1 MLRLALA
8 CLVTVLAAAAVLPAL
23 AACEGRNQIEAL
35 PPETRAALRAAAD
48 AAPFAK
54 GNLWR
59 ATRKDEVL
67 HVIGTYHLNDPR
79 HGAIM
84 DRLAPLIDSAAT
96 VLVEAGPIEE
106 AALQSALATDPSLM
120 FVTEGPTLP
129 EILPAATWDRLKE
142 ALRARSLPPFLGA
155 KMQPAYLSLLL
166 GIPPCAIDSFTAP
179 QSGLDS
185 LIIARAQDRDIPLRA
200 LEPFT
205 VVFDIFSDMSTQ
217 DQLNML
223 ELSLALDDQSE
234 DVFATLADSYFGEDS
249 RMIWEF
255 SHWQALQVPGLDTA
269 RVADDFALMED
280 RMMTARNRAWIPV
293 IEAALADGPALA
305 AFGALHLS
313 GTDGV
318 LALLERVG
326 FALERL
332 DLSP

>member
-8 CLVTVLAAAAVLPAL
+8 CLVAALVGIPALPAL

-35 PPETRAALRAAAD
+35 PPETRAALRTAAD

-54 GNLWR
+54 GNFWR
-59 ATRKDEVL
+59 ATRGDEVL

-79 HGAIM
+79 HDAVM

-106 AALQSALATDPSLM
+106 AALQTALATDPSLM

-142 ALRARSLPPFLGA
+142 ALRARALPPFLGA

-166 GIPPCAIDSFTAP
+166 GIPPCAIDSFTTP

-185 LIIARAQDRDIPLRA
+185 RIIARAQDSDIPLRA
-200 LEPFT
+200 LEPFM
-205 VVFDIFSDMSTQ
+205 VVFDIFSDMSTE

-234 DVFATLADSYFGEDS
+234 DVFATLADSYFAEDS

-255 SHWQALQVPGLDTA
+255 SNWQALQVPGLDTA
-269 RVADDFALMED
+269 QVADDFALMED

-293 IEAALADGPALA
+293 IEAALTDGPALA

-313 GTDGV
+313 GEDGV
-318 LALLERVG
+318 LALLERAG
-326 FALERL
+326 FTVERL
-332 DLSP
+332 DLSR